1 MQSNESSN
9 ICRYK
14 QPHSKENNASLY
26 KHREWERNVYREWE
40 RNVKFERAKQ
50 LIIASFSDFPT
61 YFWSLLRA
69 FSCIAVLEH
78 SIQLAS

>member
-26 KHREWERNVYREWE
+26 KHRERERNVYRE
-40 RNVKFERAKQ
+40 
-50 LIIASFSDFPT
+50 
-61 YFWSLLRA
+61 
-69 FSCIAVLEH
+69 
-78 SIQLAS
+78 